1 MVVRTSDS
9 LERNIA
15 AATSLIDRFGDTN
28 PRGGPPTKEEVE
40 ALQHALAQNEADIQ
54 AALDAMPK
62 LGPNNDSAY
71 RNAHLELHKAL
82 IEASTDLKRLR
93 AHLHQLL
100 QKMEH
105 QPAAAKKK

>member
-1 MVVRTSDS
+1 EFCRGHQSARS
-9 LERNIA
+9 IWRHESSRRSA
-15 AATSLIDRFGDTN
+15 A
-28 PRGGPPTKEEVE
+28 KEEVE
-40 ALQHALAQNEADIQ
+40 ALQNALAQNETDIQ
-54 AALDAMPK
+54 SALDAMPK

-82 IEASTDLKRLR
+82 IEASTDPKRLR